1 MTKKITPKK
10 SVKKEVDLK
19 KWGEELEKVGPGHP
33 LYNPA
38 GIEVDCSSGCC
49 GGLVA
54 DFLCC
59 NRHWCEDCFA
69 THLLA
74 EHRAILIGY
83 NK

>member
-1 MTKKITPKK
+1 MTKKLRLQKK
-10 SVKKEVDLK
+10 VNSEK
-19 KWGEELEKVGPGHP
+19 ELEKVGPGHP

-38 GIEVDCSSGCC
+38 GREVDCSSGCC

-59 NRHWCEDCFA
+59 DRHWCEDCFT

-74 EHRAILIGY
+74 EHRAILIGHD
-83 NK
+83 K